1 MTCVEPCSFSGHC
14 KSDYTLW
21 PFDRQNCTMIFGPWM
36 NSQNEIDYID
46 DHVKITHSG
55 AAEHTEWKLISSG
68 VTKRIVPVSSKDK
81 KYSTK
86 FPNLSY
92 YFVIERHSS
101 MFFRIIGGE

>member
-1 MTCVEPCSFSGHC
+1 
-14 KSDYTLW
+14 
-21 PFDRQNCTMIFGPWM
+21 MIFGPWM

-46 DHVKITHSG
+46 EHVKISPEG
-55 AAEHTEWKLISSG
+55 AAEHTEWKLIKSG
-68 VTKRIVPVSSKDK
+68 ATKRVIPVASKDK
-81 KYSTK
+81 KYTTK